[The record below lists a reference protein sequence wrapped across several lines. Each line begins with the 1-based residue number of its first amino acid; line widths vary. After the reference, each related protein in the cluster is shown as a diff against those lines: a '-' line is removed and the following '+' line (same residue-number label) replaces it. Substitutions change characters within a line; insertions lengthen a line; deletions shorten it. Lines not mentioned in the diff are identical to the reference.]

1 MNQDSKSGSSL
12 EHFRLA
18 ECFSPRWGCR
28 MQESFCL
35 QFNQFK
41 GWIKQSKQRTMY
53 GNSLRGVAFQNAV
66 FGLGIF
72 HDPCSML
79 SSSEGLYVGH
89 FWVEVSKWV
98 QMFWHALRVIPS
110 AFSGAETAQTAPFG
124 FKNLDDMMMWCR
136 KPHQNRRPF
145 FFSIPKNPQ
154 NFKGVRQGKV
164 GTPYEIWMHQMH
176 RNVMNFPGF
185 LL

>member
-12 EHFRLA
+12 EHLRLA

-79 SSSEGLYVGH
+79 SSSEGLYLGH
-89 FWVEVSKWV
+89 FWVEVSKWSKCFDTLW
-98 QMFWHALRVIPS
+98 QWYLLPFLGLKLPKLHFLASRTLGNPPKPTAL
-110 AFSGAETAQTAPFG
+110 
-124 FKNLDDMMMWCR
+124 
-136 KPHQNRRPF
+136 

-154 NFKGVRQGKV
+154 NSKELGRLKF
-164 GTPYEIWMHQMH
+164 TSYDIWMHQMH